1 MEDESRGW
9 RKLWQQAQR
18 EGDPKK
24 LDAIIKQ
31 VNRLLT
37 EHENRALARVR
48 GDEPVSDFA
57 SGLRSLSKV
66 DKLLGSD

>member
-1 MEDESRGW
+1 MNLKAGANYGSKPSEKEI
-9 RKLWQQAQR
+9 RKSWMQLS
-18 EGDPKK
+18 
-24 LDAIIKQ
+24 KQ

-57 SGLRSLSKV
+57 SGIRSLSKV